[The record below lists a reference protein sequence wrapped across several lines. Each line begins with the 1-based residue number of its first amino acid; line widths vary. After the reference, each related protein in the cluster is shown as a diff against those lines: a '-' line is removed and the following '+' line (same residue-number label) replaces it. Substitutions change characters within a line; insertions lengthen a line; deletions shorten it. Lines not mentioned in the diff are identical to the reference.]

1 VGAPAGWCE
10 LAAALAIVVVPA
22 LVLLLGFDMPTAAG
36 TSLVVI
42 AIDSAA
48 ALAAR
53 AGPGG
58 LALDWTLV
66 GAFAAAAV
74 AGALAGGGLAGRAS
88 PQRLRAAFTVLIVIV
103 AGCTLARSLT
113 AAT

>member
-1 VGAPAGWCE
+1 MGAPAGWCE

-74 AGALAGGGLAGRAS
+74 AGALAGAGWPAGPARSGSARRS
-88 PQRLRAAFTVLIVIV
+88 PFSSSSSPAAPWRAA
-103 AGCTLARSLT
+103 
-113 AAT
+113 